1 MNGAPA
7 LKQQKL
13 TDSVYA
19 IMSERKV
26 LLGGGMTFEQVTN
39 DVHSEPATQV
49 WRPSVTLI
57 VLAGLMLVLSLV
69 PFMNGLHLMMGWWLD
84 RPEYSHGILMPVLAI
99 FLIWQQRDELERLP
113 VISNWWG
120 VALTVV
126 ALFTL
131 LLGKLGSVLVIVQY
145 AYVLTL
151 GGLTLSLVGREFA
164 RRLLVPFF
172 ILILMVPLP
181 EFLFQNLTA
190 DLQLLSSRIGVA
202 FIRLCGVSVYLEGN
216 VIDLG
221 AYKLQVA
228 EACSGLRYLF
238 PLMTLGFIMAHF
250 FKAAWWKRA
259 VVFLSSIP
267 VTILMNSLR
276 IGAIGLLVDR
286 WGQSMAEGFLHDF
299 EGWLIFMASG
309 SVLLLEIILLSRIG
323 SDRRPWREI
332 FAVELPASTP
342 VSVPRMLWQP
352 TPAFVVSSVLVGLLA
367 AASLFMP
374 ERTEQVP
381 ARQSF
386 AEFPLQMDEWR
397 GQRTTL
403 GAEFLDALQL
413 DDYILANFVDQ
424 GSQGAHHTI
433 NFYSAWYNSQ
443 KGGESSH
450 SPRTCIPGGGW
461 QLTSLDQV
469 TIPDARVGTVPLRI
483 NRVMIEKGASK
494 QLVYYWFQQRGRV
507 ITNEYMVK
515 WYLFWDA
522 LTRQRTDGALVRF
535 VITVPDGQPVAEVEQ
550 VLQGFVRT
558 LAPRLDAFVPG

>member
-1 MNGAPA
+1 MPA
-7 LKQQKL
+7 IAMFIIWQQN
-13 TDSVYA
+13 DR
-19 IMSERKV
+19 IQRIPF
-26 LLGGGMTFEQVTN
+26 LGSWWGF
-39 DVHSEPATQV
+39 
-49 WRPSVTLI
+49 I
-57 VLAGLMLVLSLV
+57 LV
-69 PFMNGLHLMMGWWLD
+69 FIG
-84 RPEYSHGILMPVLAI
+84 AI
-99 FLIWQQRDELERLP
+99 FLL
-113 VISNWWG
+113 VG
-120 VALTVV
+120 T
-126 ALFTL
+126 
-131 LLGKLGSVLVIVQY
+131 LGSVQTIIQY
-145 AYVLTL
+145 AYVVTL
-151 GGLTLSLVGREFA
+151 SGLVISLVGVHASSLF
-164 RRLLVPFF
+164 LVPIV
-172 ILILMVPLP
+172 ILLLTVPLP
-181 EFLFQNLTA
+181 EFIFQNLTF
-190 DLQLLSSRIGVA
+190 DLQLLSSRLGVA
-202 FIRLCGVSVYLEGN
+202 FIRLFGVSVYLEGN

-250 FKAAWWKRA
+250 FKAALWKRA

-299 EGWLIFMASG
+299 EGWLFFMASG
-309 SVLLLEIILLSRIG
+309 SVLLLEIIFLSRIG
-323 SDRRPWREI
+323 PDRRPWRDI
-332 FAVELPASTP
+332 FAVELPAPTP
-342 VSVPRMLWQP
+342 ASVPRMLRQP

-386 AEFPLQMDEWR
+386 AEFPLQIDEWL
-397 GQRTTL
+397 GKRTTL
-403 GAEFLDALQL
+403 GVEFLDQLQL
-413 DDYILANFVDQ
+413 NDYILANYVDQ
-424 GSQGAHHTI
+424 GAKGDRHSI
-433 NFYSAWYNSQ
+433 NFYSAWYDSQ
-443 KGGESSH
+443 RAGQSSH

-461 QLTSLDQV
+461 QLASLDQV
-469 TIPDARVGTVPLRI
+469 TIPDARVGTVPLRV

-535 VITVPDGQPVAEVEQ
+535 VITVPDGKSVEQEEQ

-558 LAPRLDAFVPG
+558 LALRLDVFVPG

>member
-1 MNGAPA
+1 
-7 LKQQKL
+7 
-13 TDSVYA
+13 
-19 IMSERKV
+19 
-26 LLGGGMTFEQVTN
+26 MT
-39 DVHSEPATQV
+39 
-49 WRPSVTLI
+49 L
-57 VLAGLMLVLSLV
+57 
-69 PFMNGLHLMMGWWLD
+69 
-84 RPEYSHGILMPVLAI
+84 PEYSHGILMP
-99 FLIWQQRDELERLP
+99 FLSMFLVWQQRDKLERLP
-113 VISNWWG
+113 FTGNWWG
-120 VALTVV
+120 
-126 ALFTL
+126 F
-131 LLGKLGSVLVIVQY
+131 VIVLIGAFILVMGELSTAHTMVRY
-145 AYVLTL
+145 AYVFTL
-151 GGLTLSLVGREFA
+151 GGLIYSLVGR
-164 RRLLVPFF
+164 RVVPLLVVPFV
-172 ILILMVPLP
+172 ILILMIPLP
-181 EFLFQNLTA
+181 EFILRNLTS
-190 DLQLLSSRIGVA
+190 DLQLISSRIGVA
-202 FIRLCGVSVYLEGN
+202 FIRLCGVSVFQDGN

-221 AYKLQVA
+221 NYKLEVA

-323 SDRRPWREI
+323 SDRRPWRDI

-342 VSVPRMLWQP
+342 ATVPRMLWQP

-381 ARQSF
+381 VRQSF
-386 AEFPLQMDEWR
+386 AEFPLQIDEWR

-424 GSQGAHHTI
+424 GSQGAHHTV

-535 VITVPDGQPVAEVEQ
+535 VITVPDGQPVAQVEQ

-558 LAPRLDAFVPG
+558 LAPRLDTFVPG

>member
-1 MNGAPA
+1 M
-7 LKQQKL
+7 
-13 TDSVYA
+13 
-19 IMSERKV
+19 
-26 LLGGGMTFEQVTN
+26 F
-39 DVHSEPATQV
+39 
-49 WRPSVTLI
+49 WRPSAALA
-57 VLAGLMLVLSLV
+57 VLVALMLLLSVV
-69 PFMNGLHLMMGWWLD
+69 PFWNGLVAMWQGWMG
-84 RPEYSHGILMPVLAI
+84 RPEYSYGPLMPFLAIYLISQKRGFYERMPFSGSWWGLATVVLA
-99 FLIWQQRDELERLP
+99 
-113 VISNWWG
+113 S
-120 VALTVV
+120 AL
-126 ALFTL
+126 L
-131 LLGKLGSVLVIVQY
+131 LLGNLSAVVFITQY
-145 AYVLTL
+145 SYVLLL
-151 GGLTLSLVGREFA
+151 GGLALSLVGREFA

-172 ILILMVPLP
+172 ILVLMVPLP
-181 EFLFQNLTA
+181 TYLNTILTGY
-190 DLQLLSSRIGVA
+190 LQLVSSKIGVA
-202 FIRLCGVSVYLEGN
+202 FIRLFGVSVYLEGN

-221 AYKLQVA
+221 TFKLEVA

-250 FKAAWWKRA
+250 FNAAFWKRA

-276 IGAIGLLVDR
+276 IGVIGVLVDR
-286 WGQSMAEGFLHDF
+286 WGRSMAEGFLHDF

-323 SDRRPWREI
+323 SDRRPWRDI

-342 VSVPRMLWQP
+342 ASVPRMLWQP

-381 ARQSF
+381 VRQSF
-386 AEFPLQMDEWR
+386 AEFPLQIDEWR
-397 GQRTTL
+397 GQRTTM

-424 GSQGAHHTI
+424 GSQGVQHTV

-535 VITVPDGQPVAEVEQ
+535 VITVPDGKSVEQEEQ

-558 LAPRLDAFVPG
+558 LALRLDVFVPG